1 MRAQVALVPE
11 IPVPGEAAP
20 AFQLPQWGGLG
31 PWSLAS
37 QRGRSR
43 VLVAFVGRLGSR
55 RGGEAAAIWWAQV
68 AALKARQTSLAV
80 VALEDLADLKALGP
94 SVPTSSLLLADPEGL
109 AALPYG
115 AWSPLFSR
123 RAILVDGQGRVRLVQ
138 AGRPQPEAMLTYLAA
153 LHGDLPPPA

>member
-1 MRAQVALVPE
+1 MRAQVALVPD

-20 AFQLPQWGGLG
+20 AFQLPQVGGLG
-31 PWSLAS
+31 PWALAS

-55 RGGEAAAIWWAQV
+55 RGAEAAALWWAQV
-68 AALKARQTSLAV
+68 AALKARHTVLVV
-80 VALEDLADLKALGP
+80 VALEGLMELKALGP
-94 SVPTSSLLLADPEGL
+94 QAPVGSVLLADPDGV

-153 LHGDLPPPA
+153 LHGDLPSPG